1 MAQRSSGPGYR
12 EVAEDLRTKI
22 RKKKIKPGTKLPPLP
37 DLQAEYGASA
47 GVIRDA
53 LKQLVV
59 ERLIETKHGV
69 GSTVLAEDQWTTTEA
84 AELMQLV
91 TALRDEVRELKE
103 SSERRFE
110 TIEARL
116 P

>member
-1 MAQRSSGPGYR
+1 MVQRTSGPGYR

-22 RKKKIKPGTKLPPLP
+22 RKGRIKPGEKLPALP
-37 DLQAEYGASA
+37 DLQEKYKASA
-47 GVIRDA
+47 GVVRDA
-53 LKQLVV
+53 LKQLAV

-91 TALRDEVRELKE
+91 VGLRDELREIRE
-103 SSERRFE
+103 RIDSIERR
-110 TIEARL
+110 L